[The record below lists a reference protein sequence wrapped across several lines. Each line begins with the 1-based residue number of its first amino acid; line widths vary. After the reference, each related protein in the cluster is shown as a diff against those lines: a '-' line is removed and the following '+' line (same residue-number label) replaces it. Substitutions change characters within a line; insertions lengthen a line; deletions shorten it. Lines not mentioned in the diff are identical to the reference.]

1 MQLLLERIF
10 GFVFLLVGLSHLLQP
25 GPWVDFF
32 KWLRSKT
39 YGGFVVVIYTLPIAI
54 VIVTFHNRWELRS
67 SLILT
72 LAGWIMLVKCVIYAV
87 YPIAFSRTATR
98 AFTARS
104 SVIGGII
111 LIAVSLLLLLDTWSS

>member
-54 VIVTFHNRWELRS
+54 VIVTFHSRWELRS